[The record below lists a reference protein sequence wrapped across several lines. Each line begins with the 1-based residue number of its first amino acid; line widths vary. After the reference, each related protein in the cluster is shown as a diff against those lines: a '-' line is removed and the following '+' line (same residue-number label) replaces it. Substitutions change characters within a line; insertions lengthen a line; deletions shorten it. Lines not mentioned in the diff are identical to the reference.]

1 MADKSTNY
9 DPKFVDAELFYN
21 DPNALDPRKSNP
33 EYLGRRSRE
42 RKRRRDARNANP
54 PTAADIAAEQK
65 LQDALGP
72 NEPKSRAHDQMMADD
87 SNRRN
92 DSTEE
97 AFLSSLD
104 GNGGG
109 YRGGGG
115 GGGGKNLSDAE
126 IERLSVGEEA
136 LRRGVSHQVVLDERR
151 GILRPPPK
159 SEGHE
164 PIYYTDP
171 ETGERTVATPEQAG
185 IQKLGMN
192 RRVAEDLQG
201 EREERRRLILIRID
215 LVRKKLAKAKTIE
228 SKKRIGKTLEKLLA
242 GLAETEQ
249 TDKER
254 EDAAVTREDARYLR
268 REETLRELARRS
280 ISRRI
285 NRGADPSIID
295 RYNEGAKGRGIDR
308 FIDPSE
314 VGLRRRALEDGE
326 IIDAEDGPRMVR
338 ANEAGERV
346 EVPVQERDG
355 EYALDA
361 STMTPSDFQTYYT
374 SQDAR
379 TFRVAV
385 YDHGGAFAS
394 RQRRIDSGR
403 MALLEDNLDED
414 ARAEGEAM
422 LDEEESKLHY
432 EFSKRIGSKRPVV
445 KASTK
450 KGKGDEPEM
459 ISNADILEELN
470 EHREAN
476 GDEPLADHRHATA
489 KDQRAARKRIE
500 QRRADENTEFDATGL
515 TDSPGVDEVGA
526 SAIPTAMFDSA
537 VISMF
542 NRFHPDKSF
551 SSIAELTQ
559 ECRDNPSAL
568 DVIAKICQEV
578 TKNDWHQGQTLFDRI
593 IPKEMR
599 SNS

>member
-1 MADKSTNY
+1 MADKSTKY
-9 DPKFVDAELFYN
+9 DPKLPDSKLFAGGTAPDY
-21 DPNALDPRKSNP
+21 DPEGNP
-33 EYLGRRSRE
+33 SAGLTASRNRPMLVEPLSADLSE
-42 RKRRRDARNANP
+42 RFK
-54 PTAADIAAEQK
+54 IGQ
-65 LQDALGP
+65 
-72 NEPKSRAHDQMMADD
+72 
-87 SNRRN
+87 
-92 DSTEE
+92 
-97 AFLSSLD
+97 
-104 GNGGG
+104 
-109 YRGGGG
+109 
-115 GGGGKNLSDAE
+115 
-126 IERLSVGEEA
+126 EA
-136 LRRGVSHQVVLDERR
+136 LKRGLPVQQVLDERG
-151 GILRPPPK
+151 GILRQPR
-159 SEGHE
+159 SQEHNE
-164 PIYYTDP
+164 IYSTDP

-185 IQKLGMN
+185 IEKRSMN
-192 RRVAEDLQG
+192 STVAEDLQR
-201 EREERRRLILIRID
+201 ERDERRRLVSIRVD
-215 LVRKKLAKAKTIE
+215 LVNKKLAKAKTIE
-228 SKKRIGKTLEKLLA
+228 SKKRLSKTLETLLA
-242 GLAETEQ
+242 GLAETKQ

-254 EDAAVTREDARYLR
+254 EDAAVAREDARYLR
-268 REETLRELARRS
+268 REETLRDLTAKS
-280 ISRRI
+280 IARRI

-326 IIDAEDGPRMVR
+326 IIDAKDGPRMAR
-338 ANEAGERV
+338 ANEAGEQV

-445 KASTK
+445 KASAK

-459 ISNADILEELN
+459 ISNADILEEIN

-476 GDEPLADHRHATA
+476 GDEPLTDHRHATA
-489 KDQRAARKRIE
+489 NDQRAARKRIE
-500 QRRADENTEFDATGL
+500 QRRADENTEFNADGL
-515 TDSPGVDEVGA
+515 STSPGPEAVAG
-526 SAIPTAMFDSA
+526 SAIPTAMFDTE
-537 VISMF
+537 VISKF
-542 NRFHPDKSF
+542 NKFHPDKNF

-568 DVIAKICQEV
+568 NVVAKICLEV
-578 TKNDWHQGQTLFDRI
+578 TKNDQNQALALYNRI
-593 IPKEMR
+593 IPKENR
-599 SNS
+599 STS

>member
-1 MADKSTNY
+1 MADKSTKY
-9 DPKFVDAELFYN
+9 
-21 DPNALDPRKSNP
+21 DPNALHPAKSSP
-33 EYLGRRSRE
+33 EFLGIRSRD
-42 RKRRRDARNANP
+42 RASRRAKRDANP
-54 PTAADIAAEQK
+54 PTAADIAAKQR

-72 NEPKSRAHDQMMADD
+72 DEPGSRAHDQMMADAGDRRAD
-87 SNRRN
+87 SLEGFLN
-92 DSTEE
+92 DGDPWKQS
-97 AFLSSLD
+97 
-104 GNGGG
+104 
-109 YRGGGG
+109 
-115 GGGGKNLSDAE
+115 LSDAE

-136 LRRGVSHQVVLDERR
+136 LRRGVSHQVILDERG
-151 GILRPPPK
+151 GILRQPR
-159 SEGHE
+159 SQE
-164 PIYYTDP
+164 PNAIYSTDP
-171 ETGERTVATPEQAG
+171 ETGEMTVATPEQAG
-185 IQKLGMN
+185 IDKRSIN
-192 RRVAEDLQG
+192 HEVAEHL
-201 EREERRRLILIRID
+201 REKRETRYDSVLESYLAVEKRL
-215 LVRKKLAKAKTIE
+215 KKAKTIE
-228 SKKRIGKTLEKLLA
+228 SKKRLSKALRDLKAKLGELS
-242 GLAETEQ
+242 Q
-249 TDKER
+249 SDSQR
-254 EDAAVTREDARYLR
+254 EDAAVAREDARYLR
-268 REETLRELARRS
+268 REETLRDLARKS
-280 ISRRI
+280 IARRI

-314 VGLRRRALEDGE
+314 VGLRRRAPEDGE
-326 IIDAEDGPRMVR
+326 IIDAKDGPRMAR

-445 KASTK
+445 KESTK

-459 ISNADILEELN
+459 ITNADILEEIN
-470 EHREAN
+470 EYREAN
-476 GDEPLADHRHATA
+476 DDEPLTDHRHATA
-489 KDQRAARKRIE
+489 NDQRAARKRIE
-500 QRRADENTEFDATGL
+500 QRRADENTEFNADGL
-515 TDSPGVDEVGA
+515 STSPGVDEVGA
-526 SAIPTAMFDSA
+526 SPIPTAMFDTA
-537 VISMF
+537 VISKF
-542 NRFHPDKSF
+542 NKFHPDKNF
-551 SSIAELTQ
+551 SSIAAITQ

-568 DVIAKICQEV
+568 NVLAKICMEV
-578 TKNDWHQGQTLFDRI
+578 TKNDQQQAQVLLNRI
-593 IPKEMR
+593 IPADMR